1 MNNMNLENSSNI
13 CDDSG
18 PYVFIS
24 YSHKDSAVV
33 FPIVEAMSE
42 RGLRVWFDSGLE
54 AGTEWQNSIADHV
67 ENCTVFVCF
76 VSENSM
82 NSEFCK
88 DEIATAKSN
97 PKKCI
102 VDCLYIYIDEDI
114 ESKIESGV
122 RMCMQRRQKMF
133 MNRHNSMESFYKKL
147 FASSIFEQCYATA
160 APKSTEIETHH
171 VPESPKPTPVQTGK
185 SISELLEEALR
196 NIDLEQWDH
205 AGKCCEKAI
214 SIDPDNAEAYLYRLM
229 IEFKV
234 SREAD
239 LSKLGEPIEESVNY
253 TRLMRIGNGGLKARL
268 RKYAKKQRNRVR
280 FSAIEKKRAKH
291 YDEDVAP
298 EKENAKPE
306 DKLYYLKDS
315 MLSSKSYFLRF
326 PAYFV
331 ALFATFIAFFAE
343 RASIKEFHHLSNLTF
358 NIYVALAGLIFF
370 LALTVIDPVPP
381 ILIFHRRP
389 YFVHVTTLEIT
400 YLALSGVWFSLWAWN
415 GLITILYALAYIA
428 INNIL
433 PISISIV
440 AGNLL
445 WPWNRSIENA
455 YDFVMPNVRI
465 RTAILVVLFAGAA
478 VLGVFCFVP
487 I

>member
-1 MNNMNLENSSNI
+1 M
-13 CDDSG
+13 
-18 PYVFIS
+18 
-24 YSHKDSAVV
+24 
-33 FPIVEAMSE
+33 
-42 RGLRVWFDSGLE
+42 
-54 AGTEWQNSIADHV
+54 
-67 ENCTVFVCF
+67 
-76 VSENSM
+76 
-82 NSEFCK
+82 
-88 DEIATAKSN
+88 
-97 PKKCI
+97 
-102 VDCLYIYIDEDI
+102 
-114 ESKIESGV
+114 
-122 RMCMQRRQKMF
+122 
-133 MNRHNSMESFYKKL
+133 
-147 FASSIFEQCYATA
+147 
-160 APKSTEIETHH
+160 
-171 VPESPKPTPVQTGK
+171 
-185 SISELLEEALR
+185 
-196 NIDLEQWDH
+196 
-205 AGKCCEKAI
+205 
-214 SIDPDNAEAYLYRLM
+214 
-229 IEFKV
+229 
-234 SREAD
+234 
-239 LSKLGEPIEESVNY
+239 
-253 TRLMRIGNGGLKARL
+253 
-268 RKYAKKQRNRVR
+268 
-280 FSAIEKKRAKH
+280 
-291 YDEDVAP
+291 
-298 EKENAKPE
+298 
-306 DKLYYLKDS
+306 
-315 MLSSKSYFLRF
+315 
-326 PAYFV
+326 